1 MNDNRTRQPLE
12 RIILVFAVALL
23 LFVTPVL
30 YVWAW
35 DDSPWY
41 VVYLLWFFII
51 GLSAWMYFTRR
62 DDDF

>member
-1 MNDNRTRQPLE
+1 MNDNRPRQPLE
-12 RIILVFAVALL
+12 RIILVVAVALL

-30 YVWAW
+30 YSWAR

-51 GLSAWMYFTRR
+51 GLSGWLTYTQR